1 MTSVNSRDLSAHIV
15 DLMLQV
21 RNDGEIIEIMEE
33 GQVVARL
40 VPAYIPVMASTS
52 HTLEDTSQAASDL
65 ELERLITEISR
76 YLPEQVDA
84 VEAIREIRR

>member
-1 MTSVNSRDLSAHIV
+1 M
-15 DLMLQV
+15 
-21 RNDGEIIEIMEE
+21 
-33 GQVVARL
+33 ARL

-52 HTLEDTSQAASDL
+52 HTLEDTSQAAPDL
-65 ELERLITEISR
+65 ELERLIAEISR